1 VRRAMPSRYSRQS
14 RTDVR
19 VQRGSWPHMAEP
31 GPTFRWGCVLRA
43 SKGKRVEQEDGSVRW
58 MAETIDRQ
66 DLELIQHITDN
77 RMGVIVDSY
86 PDIASGWKPG
96 ARRPR
101 YDNSLSDLASGR
113 IEGIACL
120 AVDRLTRRRD
130 QVRPILN
137 SMQAM
142 GGRLFFLWDGEP
154 GVGLDSMSDDPDFEL
169 KLHTLV
175 ARAEQEA
182 ERTSR
187 RYKLAAQHRARRGLP
202 QRSGVR
208 PYGRT
213 LNWTEVVPEEA
224 ENLHKAATQIVEGK
238 SPLAIAA
245 DWTER
250 GIPTVRG
257 GTRWHHTV
265 LREML
270 RRPDLIGKR
279 EYEGTLI
286 DNPTVPPILDEA
298 LWREVRERL
307 EPNYRT
313 MGRRESRQCSNIA
326 LCGLCGLPLVSNVDA
341 GRPTYVCKRRPSQ
354 PGACGSVSIAGKRLD
369 DRVNAE
375 VVEFLND
382 KRRAEALLDTH
393 KLDTPE
399 MAAID
404 AQFAELKA
412 DKLRLNKAYFRP
424 PTGQPKL
431 EEDFYYEQLDEIA
444 VELEQLNRRRLV
456 NREAQPLK
464 DALKQTWTVQEWE
477 GRPLGWRRSVIKLV
491 CERIEVAKAP
501 TKGGGVKGTQGPYFD
516 PDRVRVAFADEG

>member
-1 VRRAMPSRYSRQS
+1 MATRYSRRD
-14 RTDVR
+14 RTGVR
-19 VQRGSWPHMAEP
+19 VQRGSWPHMAPP
-31 GPTFRWGCVLRA
+31 GEKFRWGCVLRA

-58 MAETIDRQ
+58 VAETIDRQ

-96 ARRPR
+96 AKRPR
-101 YDNSLSDLASGR
+101 YDNALSDLASGR

-137 SMQAM
+137 AMQEM

-187 RYKLAAQHRARRGLP
+187 RYKLAAQHRARKRLP
-202 QRSGVR
+202 QRGGAR
-208 PYGRT
+208 PYGRSID
-213 LNWTEVVPEEA
+213 WTKVVPEEA
-224 ENLHKAATQIVEGK
+224 ENLHRAALQIVEGI
-238 SPLAIAA
+238 SPFSIAA
-245 DWTER
+245 DWNER
-250 GIPTVRG
+250 AIPTVG
-257 GTRWHHTV
+257 GGARWHHTV

-270 RRPDLIGKR
+270 RRPDLVGKR

-286 DNPTVPPILDEA
+286 DNPSVPPILDEA
-298 LWREVRERL
+298 LWREVREKL

-313 MGRRESRQCSNIA
+313 MGRRESRQCSNLA
-326 LCGLCGLPLVSNVDA
+326 LCSVCSLPLAADVDA

-354 PGACGSVSIAGKRLD
+354 PGACGSVSISGKRLD
-369 DRVNAE
+369 ERVNTELVA
-375 VVEFLND
+375 FLND
-382 KRRAEALLDTH
+382 KPRAQALLDAH
-393 KLDTPE
+393 KVDTPE
-399 MAAID
+399 MAAMD
-404 AQFAELKA
+404 ARFAELQDAKA
-412 DKLRLNKAYFRP
+412 ALEDDRYRP
-424 PTGQPKL
+424 PKGRKPL
-431 EEDFYYEQLDEIA
+431 EADTYWTRRGAIEDEQEQL
-444 VELEQLNRRRLV
+444 QRRRLV
-456 NREAQPLK
+456 NRDAQPLR
-464 DALKQTWTVQEWE
+464 DALKQEWTAQEWE
-477 GRPLGWRRSVIKLV
+477 SKPLEWRRAVIKLV

-501 TKGGGVKGTQGPYFD
+501 MKGGGVKGKQGPHFD
-516 PDRVRVAFADEG
+516 PSRIKVTFADE

>member
-1 VRRAMPSRYSRQS
+1 
-14 RTDVR
+14 
-19 VQRGSWPHMAEP
+19 
-31 GPTFRWGCVLRA
+31 VLRA
-43 SKGKRVEQEDGSVRW
+43 SKGKRVEQPDGSVRW
-58 MAETIDRQ
+58 VAETIDRQ
-66 DLELIQHITDN
+66 DFELIQHITDN

-86 PDIASGWKPG
+86 KDIASGWKPG
-96 ARRPR
+96 AKRPR
-101 YDNSLSDLASGR
+101 YENAISDLASGH

-120 AVDRLTRRRD
+120 DVSRLTRQRK

-137 SMQAM
+137 AMQEM

-187 RYKLAAQHRARRGLP
+187 RYKLAAQYRARQRLP
-202 QRSGVR
+202 QRGGAR

-213 LNWTEVVPEEA
+213 PDWTEPVPEEA
-224 ENLHKAATQIVEGK
+224 ENLHKAATQIRAGI
-238 SPLAIAA
+238 SPFAIAA
-245 DWTER
+245 DWNER
-250 GIPTVRG
+250 AIPTVG
-257 GTRWHHTV
+257 GGARWHHTV

-286 DNPTVPPILDEA
+286 DNPSVPPILDEA
-298 LWREVRERL
+298 LWREVREKL

-313 MGRRESRQCSNIA
+313 MGRRESRLCSNLA
-326 LCGLCGLPLVSNVDA
+326 LCGICGLPLVADVDA

-354 PGACGSVSIAGKRLD
+354 PGACGSVSISGKRLD
-369 DRVNAE
+369 DRVNTE

-382 KRRAEALLDTH
+382 QPRAQALLDTH

-399 MAAID
+399 MADID
-404 AQFAELKA
+404 AKHAELEA

-424 PTGQPKL
+424 PTGQPCL
-431 EEDFYYEQLDEIA
+431 DEEFYYEQLDEIA
-444 VELEQLNRRRLV
+444 VELEQLQRRRLV
-456 NREAQPLK
+456 NRDAQPLRE
-464 DALKQTWTVQEWE
+464 ALQQSWTVQEWE
-477 GRPLGWRRSVIKLV
+477 AQPLQWRRSVIKLV

-501 TKGGGVKGTQGPYFD
+501 MKGGGVKGTQGPHFD
-516 PDRVRVAFADEG
+516 ASRIHMQFADA